1 MSNVNNWGQAINKIG
16 YGTVY
21 NESWVGEYVF
31 LSIVGDANDLESRV
45 AADNGTMEAHG
56 SMVLTMQKSLR

>member
-1 MSNVNNWGQAINKIG
+1 MCIRDS
-16 YGTVY
+16 Y

-31 LSIVGDANDLESRV
+31 LTIVGDANDLESRV